1 MPKAI
6 FFLFFLNVF
15 QICVERLV
23 PGDIGSFTTHFII
36 LGSERMHIIV
46 YF

>member
-6 FFLFFLNVF
+6 FSFFFLTFF

-36 LGSERMHIIV
+36 LGSERMHIV

>member
-1 MPKAI
+1 MECLKQI
-6 FFLFFLNVF
+6 FLFKTVF